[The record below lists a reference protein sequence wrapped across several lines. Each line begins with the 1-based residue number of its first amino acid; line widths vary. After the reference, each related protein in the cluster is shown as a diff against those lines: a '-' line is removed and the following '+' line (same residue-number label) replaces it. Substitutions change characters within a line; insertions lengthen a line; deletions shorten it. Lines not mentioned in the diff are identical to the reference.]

1 MFDLD
6 KALAS
11 WRETYARNDSID
23 LDSLT
28 ELENHLRD
36 EIDALMDQGLSSQEA
51 YEEACAQLGQEST
64 LNAEYAKVH
73 PDVSWKRRMLA
84 MLVGYMSVGVLLSA
98 AGMITSL
105 FERVLWYFGLD
116 KVVCSLPWS
125 VYVENSAFRATST
138 EASADIIR
146 WDEVS
151 LATLLTAGVRAVA
164 LGMIVYLIYRCLH
177 GRVGW
182 LSKLLA
188 RCRSAPDRLV
198 VSLIVL
204 GTLLSQVVVGRAWY
218 FRLVQFL
225 SNGNGSSKFGMEMR
239 MNGEAAISPVTIWIQ
254 PLAYCLIA
262 WFAFQAY
269 RKPQLSGRY
278 DVLPTAI
285 CGFLIG
291 SVLVRMTSFLNSLIM
306 VNFELA
312 ETGFNQGA
320 PLAPAVY
327 VFSLSVVAGAFVLAI
342 SGRGFPTLR
351 RFLTSLPRRPYL
363 VMTS

>member
-105 FERVLWYFGLD
+105 FEGVLWHFGLD

-177 GRVGW
+177 GRF
-182 LSKLLA
+182 SRRPPLLA
-188 RCRSAPDRLV
+188 LHQWRS
-198 VSLIVL
+198 L
-204 GTLLSQVVVGRAWY
+204 GHHRA
-218 FRLVQFL
+218 
-225 SNGNGSSKFGMEMR
+225 
-239 MNGEAAISPVTIWIQ
+239 A
-254 PLAYCLIA
+254 
-262 WFAFQAY
+262 
-269 RKPQLSGRY
+269 
-278 DVLPTAI
+278 
-285 CGFLIG
+285 
-291 SVLVRMTSFLNSLIM
+291 
-306 VNFELA
+306 
-312 ETGFNQGA
+312 
-320 PLAPAVY
+320 
-327 VFSLSVVAGAFVLAI
+327 
-342 SGRGFPTLR
+342 
-351 RFLTSLPRRPYL
+351 
-363 VMTS
+363 